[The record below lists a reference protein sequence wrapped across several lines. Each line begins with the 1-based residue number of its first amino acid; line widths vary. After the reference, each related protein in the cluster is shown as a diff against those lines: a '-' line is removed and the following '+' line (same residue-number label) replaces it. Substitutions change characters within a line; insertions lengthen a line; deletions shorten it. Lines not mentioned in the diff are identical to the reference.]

1 MRDWGEISVGIEAR
15 LRFVV
20 LRGLR
25 GVAVAA
31 QPRERLGHL
40 RLALRGI
47 VGAFAEAEVKVVA
60 AQLQGILQPR
70 IRVGGRFVVV
80 VLALLAVEVRP
91 IVVRAILLAQA
102 LERGPGLDQCAV
114 DGEVIV
120 RHEAQHRKTYPGFF
134 AGYSGSV
141 GG

>member
-1 MRDWGEISVGIEAR
+1 MGNYFKGEERGCASVPGCGESAECWMRDWGEISVGIEAR

-70 IRVGGRFVVV
+70 IRVGG
-80 VLALLAVEVRP
+80 
-91 IVVRAILLAQA
+91 
-102 LERGPGLDQCAV
+102 
-114 DGEVIV
+114 
-120 RHEAQHRKTYPGFF
+120 
-134 AGYSGSV
+134 
-141 GG
+141 